1 MVSVNCWLGCD
12 DGGREFL
19 GGAAG
24 VADHSVFC
32 LIYFIIYSKIEERIR
47 LNYLGPFKNQ
57 VEVQAKINK
66 YKIKINKP
74 TAKLHPAQN
83 NSRDI
88 YINQRHP
95 SFWRHRKVR
104 YIIKLCLKIYFRGI
118 SKSSNF
124 QFWLL
129 ITD

>member
-24 VADHSVFC
+24 VADHPVFC

-83 NSRDI
+83 NSRDT
-88 YINQRHP
+88 YISEIPVLLKTPKSTLHKWIMIKNI
-95 SFWRHRKVR
+95 FYT
-104 YIIKLCLKIYFRGI
+104 YI
-118 SKSSNF
+118 KSSNF
-124 QFWLL
+124 
-129 ITD
+129 